1 MLKDDVLFLMPDKGI
16 LDPALYV
23 RKPAMVWDASLS
35 EFVRNRMVQLIN
47 TGVDCNNGLGESHMQ
62 KICEDVF
69 DFTGTRV
76 TTMQLYNHMR
86 KWRIKWN
93 MILKIK
99 AKKFVKWMPDSSFF
113 LVDDEEK
120 LRELLLV
127 R

>member
-1 MLKDDVLFLMPDKGI
+1 MLKDDVLFLMPDNGV

-23 RKPAMVWDASLS
+23 PKPAMVWDASLS
-35 EFVRNRMVQLIN
+35 EFVLNSMVQLIN
-47 TGVDCNNGLGESHMQ
+47 TGVEGNNGFRECHMQ

-76 TTMQLYNHMR
+76 TTMQMYNHMR

-99 AKKFVKWMPDSSFF
+99 TKKFVRWMPNSSSF
-113 LVDDEEK
+113 LVDDEDK
-120 LRELLLV
+120 LMEFLLV